1 MLTAAALSELAT
13 RDRGEIRID
22 TGLTYDG
29 ITPVSVH
36 VGKRDRR
43 YGVTDNGAAIAAAG
57 VDSNRIAFP
66 DRIAIGEYEVNVS
79 RQGIVCLSAV
89 QPTESWLATICE
101 LVARGSI
108 SLYEELLDAAPDQ

>member
-1 MLTAAALSELAT
+1 MLATTALSELAT
-13 RDRGEIRID
+13 RERGEITID

-29 ITPVSVH
+29 ITPVPVH

-43 YGVTDNGAAIAAAG
+43 YGVTDKGAATAAAG
-57 VDSNRIAFP
+57 LDSNRIAFP

-79 RQGIVCLSAV
+79 TQGIVCLSAV
-89 QPTESWLATICE
+89 QPTENWLATICE

-108 SLYEELLDAAPDQ
+108 SLYEELLDTASDQ